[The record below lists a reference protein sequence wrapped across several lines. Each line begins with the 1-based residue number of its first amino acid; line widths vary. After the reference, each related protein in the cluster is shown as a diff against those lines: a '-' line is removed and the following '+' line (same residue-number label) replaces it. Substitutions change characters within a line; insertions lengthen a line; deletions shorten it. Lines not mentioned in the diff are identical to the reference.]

1 MIDHIFYINLDED
14 VYKRNHMHN
23 MLSTIGQP
31 FDRFKAICPTPKDVE
46 PGGQYR
52 KFFSKSKVLEAR
64 SYFQN
69 KSHNLNIELFHLRTL
84 GCYLSHYKL
93 LEYIYDKYK
102 SFTNV
107 LILEDDVRLFKSTLD
122 LATSTLNLIKQDWD
136 ILRSMWFGPDY
147 LEKIEYCHPLSN
159 FYNITMQKAIFRRM
173 QKLHKHFSHHDLMA
187 NLFCGGTHFQV
198 VNVNSIPK
206 ILHYL
211 DSEIF
216 LFIDANYT
224 TNKLNIFNRKF
235 NVMHN
240 IFNQSSIAIRK
251 HKS

>member
-14 VYKRNHMHN
+14 VEKRSHMHN

-31 FDRFKAICPTPKDVE
+31 FDRFKAICPTLKAVE

-64 SYFQN
+64 SYFHN
-69 KSHNLNIELFHLRTL
+69 KSSTLNVELFHLRTL

-93 LEYIYDKYK
+93 LEHIYNNYR
-102 SFTNV
+102 SFNNV
-107 LILEDDVRLFKSTLD
+107 LILEDDVRIFKSTID
-122 LATSTLNLIKQDWD
+122 MASDTLNLIKQDWD

-147 LEKIEYCHPLSN
+147 LEKINYCHPLSN
-159 FYNITMQKAIFRRM
+159 FYNINMQKAIFRKIE
-173 QKLHKHFSHHDLMA
+173 KLHQTGPICNLVS